1 MSWNNPKSWNVID
14 PFSDKD
20 LKEIESYA
28 DRALVLYAR
37 NKSAIGDSGHFEI
50 FGAIRMLQGL
60 EYHHNNFL
68 EIDSKVE
75 RYDRIK
81 TDKDTV
87 LRIESDPERSKNLN
101 MLKHE
106 IIAYLNRLGQFQEF
120 YESDFSKDAIKGV
133 EKPTIK
139 KSLGLRHNYTAHR
152 AIDKKKNKTDQD
164 YYLAI
169 NFESSY
175 LFNGKGDL
183 MLQYQL
189 PNGRFWNFNMRE
201 SHNEIMKEA
210 FNIVKAVI
218 DNKMVLVV
226 SSQSCKLKSEI

>member
-1 MSWNNPKSWNVID
+1 MSLNDPKNWNIVD
-14 PFSDKD
+14 PFPSRD

-28 DRALVLYAR
+28 DRALALYAR
-37 NKSAIGDSGHFEI
+37 NKNKIGDNGHFEI

-60 EYHHNNFL
+60 EYHNNNFL

-81 TDKDTV
+81 TDKNTM

-106 IIAYLNRLGQFQEF
+106 VIAYLNRLGQFQEF
-120 YESDFSKDAIKGV
+120 YESDFSKDAINGV
-133 EKPTIK
+133 EKTTIK
-139 KSLGLRHNYTAHR
+139 KSLWLRHHYSAHR
-152 AIDKKKNKTDQD
+152 IIDKTEKSRTDKD
-164 YYLAI
+164 YRLAM
-169 NFESSY
+169 NFESGY

-210 FNIVKAVI
+210 FNIVKAVV

-226 SSQSCKLKSEI
+226 SSQRGGYYD